1 MTCTGQAADPSIL
14 ASLLLR
20 TARATVVWLGYTACY
35 FRGRNQCF
43 LLQIYPPSF
52 SFLITLLLR
61 LRYSCHDTHKMTF
74 LCITTLA
81 LLAQG
86 SIALTTS
93 VPSWKVVSS
102 SNINS
107 NASELSLPGVDTS
120 SWYTIGSKGTL
131 MATLIENNV
140 YNEHDLFY
148 STNLQNIDTAQFQVP
163 WYYRSEGIFSNENI
177 ANYHYTLKTNGI
189 SSRADIWLNGKLV
202 ADKKTQAGAY
212 TGLEYDVTE
221 KIQANGKDNI
231 LLVKVYPTDYN
242 RDFALGFVDWN
253 PYPPDNGTGVWRD
266 VELKKTGQ
274 VSISSPRVTTR
285 AALDG
290 NVDIFVD
297 VKNMDKKTNAN
308 GIVNCA
314 VFDPNGI
321 EASTATAGFNMQ
333 SGQQKTVSLPVKINN
348 PKIWWP
354 RQWGDQPLY
363 SVQCNA
369 STSSTTL
376 SDTTPSVR
384 FGIRTVTSTLNTAY
398 NDTTFHVNGERFQV
412 LGAGYTSDMFLRF
425 NEDKLRAQ
433 FQYVLA
439 MGLNTVRLEGKQEH
453 PFLYSLASE
462 MGIMLL
468 AGWECCDKWEGWSY
482 NDEGSGA
489 KWSDADYTIANHSMT
504 HEAEMMQSHPSMLG
518 FLVGSDFWPDDRATA
533 IYIDALKRNN
543 WATPIIA
550 SASQRGSPN
559 ALGNGGMRM
568 EGPYD
573 WVPPNYWFDPSG
585 RLGSAAGFGSEL
597 GAGVGT
603 PELGSLTRF
612 LSNADMRDLWQAPD
626 KGLYHMST
634 NTSSFYTRT
643 IYNDALWARYGK
655 PSSFKDYLLKAQM
668 MDYEATRAQ
677 FEAYLSR
684 WTAERPATGLVYW
697 MLNNAW
703 PSLHW
708 NLFDYYLHP
717 QGSFFG
723 VQTALK
729 DVQNVV
735 YDYQA
740 KEAVFVDRRSAAH
753 RNGAS
758 TVHVDAQ
765 LLTLQGT
772 VMWEKKANV
781 ETKGAEVKKVFSI
794 EGLGKRNETVLL
806 RLLLAAPSGISSSSG
821 NSNTTTPLSRK
832 TYWIAPLPD
841 EMDWDNSTW
850 YSTPVTSFS
859 DLTDLSRVS
868 QADVHATFNGNKVS
882 LLNKSSVPA
891 IFLRLN
897 LVDKDGKDVVPVFWS
912 ENYVTLWPGESMD
925 IDVRWG
931 GGDGEREAREGV
943 RVVLDGRNVEEKSVG
958 SSSVEM

>member
-1 MTCTGQAADPSIL
+1 MIFMQKT
-14 ASLLLR
+14 
-20 TARATVVWLGYTACY
+20 TV
-35 FRGRNQCF
+35 
-43 LLQIYPPSF
+43 
-52 SFLITLLLR
+52 
-61 LRYSCHDTHKMTF
+61 
-74 LCITTLA
+74 A

-86 SIALTTS
+86 SIALTS
-93 VPSWKVVSS
+93 PVPSWKVVSS
-102 SNINS
+102 SKIHG
-107 NASELSLPGVDTS
+107 NATELSISGIDTS

-140 YNEHDLFY
+140 YNENDLFY
-148 STNLQNIDTAQFQVP
+148 STNLQDVNTAQFRVP
-163 WYYRSEGIFSNENI
+163 WYYRSEGILSKEDT
-177 ANYHYTLKTNGI
+177 ANHYYTLKTNGI

-202 ADKKTQAGAY
+202 ADKNTQAGAY
-212 TGLEYDVTE
+212 TGLEYDITE
-221 KIQANGKDNI
+221 KIQPNGKDNV
-231 LLVKVYPTDYN
+231 LLIKVYPTDYN

-253 PYPPDNGTGVWRD
+253 PYPPDNGTGIWRD
-266 VELKKTGQ
+266 VELKRTGQ

-290 NVDIFVD
+290 NIDIFLD
-297 VKNMDKKTNAN
+297 VKNMNKKTGAN
-308 GIVNCA
+308 GTIHCA
-314 VFDPNGI
+314 VIDPDGVA
-321 EASTATAGFNMQ
+321 ASTATVKFELR
-333 SGQQKTVSLPVKINN
+333 SGQKETASLPVEINN

-369 STSSTTL
+369 STSNTL
-376 SDTTPSVR
+376 SDITPSVR
-384 FGIRTVTSTLNTAY
+384 FGIRTVTSTLNTVY

-433 FQYVLA
+433 FEYVLA

-482 NDEGSGA
+482 NDEGGGA
-489 KWSDADYTIANHSMT
+489 KWSDADYTIAKHSMN
-504 HEAEMMQSHPSMLG
+504 HEAEMMQPHPSMLG
-518 FLVGSDFWPDDRATA
+518 FLVGSDFWPDDRATE
-533 IYIDALKRNN
+533 IYLSALKSKN
-543 WATPIIA
+543 WDTPIIA
-550 SASQRGSPN
+550 SASKRGSPD
-559 ALGNGGMRM
+559 ALGSGGMRM

-573 WVPPNYWFDPSG
+573 WVPPNYWYDPYG

-612 LSNADMRDLWQAPD
+612 LSKDDISDLWQAPD

-634 NTSSFYTRT
+634 NTSSFYTRS

-655 PSSFKDYLLKAQM
+655 PTSLKDYVLKAQM
-668 MDYEATRAQ
+668 MDYEATRSQ

-684 WTAERPATGLVYW
+684 WIAERPATGLVYW

-703 PSLHW
+703 PALHW

-717 QGSFFG
+717 QGAFFG

-729 DVQNVV
+729 DLQTLV

-740 KEAVFVDRRSAAH
+740 KDVVFIDRRSAAH
-753 RNGAS
+753 RKGKS
-758 TVHVDAQ
+758 TVHVNAQ
-765 LLTLQGT
+765 VLSLTGA
-772 VMWEKKANV
+772 VVWEKKV
-781 ETKGAEVKKVFSI
+781 DVDTKGMEVRRMFEVG
-794 EGLGKRNETVLL
+794 GLGKRNETVLL
-806 RLLLAAPSGISSSSG
+806 RLLLTTPTGSSST
-821 NSNTTTPLSRK
+821 SNTTTTPFSHK
-832 TYWIAPLPD
+832 TYRIAPTPD
-841 EMDWDNSTW
+841 KMDWDNSSW

-868 QADVHATFNGNKVS
+868 PADVHVTFDGKKVS

-891 IFLRLN
+891 VFLRLN
-897 LVDKDGKDVVPVFWS
+897 LVDKEGEDAVPVVWS
-912 ENYVTLWPGESMD
+912 ENYITLWPGESMD
-925 IDVRWG
+925 VGVRWG
-931 GGDGEREAREGV
+931 GGGTKEGV
-943 RVVLDGRNVEEKSVG
+943 RVVLDGGNVEEKSVG
-958 SSSVEM
+958 VSSGEM

>member
-1 MTCTGQAADPSIL
+1 MIFMQTT
-14 ASLLLR
+14 
-20 TARATVVWLGYTACY
+20 TV
-35 FRGRNQCF
+35 
-43 LLQIYPPSF
+43 
-52 SFLITLLLR
+52 
-61 LRYSCHDTHKMTF
+61 
-74 LCITTLA
+74 A

-86 SIALTTS
+86 SVALTS
-93 VPSWKVVSS
+93 PVSSWKVASS
-102 SNINS
+102 SKTNG
-107 NASELSLPGVDTS
+107 NATELSIPGIDTS

-148 STNLQNIDTAQFQVP
+148 STNLQNVDTTQFRVP
-163 WYYRSEGIFSNENI
+163 WYYRSEGILSNEST
-177 ANYHYTLKTNGI
+177 ANHYYTLKTNGI

-212 TGLEYDVTE
+212 TGLEYDITE
-221 KIQANGKDNI
+221 KIQSNGKDNV
-231 LLVKVYPTDYN
+231 LLIKVYPTDYN

-266 VELKKTGQ
+266 VELKRTGQ
-274 VSISSPRVTTR
+274 VSISSPRVITHAT
-285 AALDG
+285 LDG
-290 NVDIFVD
+290 NIDIFLD
-297 VKNMDKKTNAN
+297 IRNMDKKTGAN
-308 GIVNCA
+308 GTINC
-314 VFDPNGI
+314 VVLDPDSVA
-321 EASTATAGFNMQ
+321 ASTTTAGFDLK
-333 SGQQKTVSLPVKINN
+333 SGQEKMVSLPVKVNN

-369 STSSTTL
+369 SNFNTL

-384 FGIRTVTSTLNTAY
+384 FGIRTVTSTLNTVY

-433 FQYVLA
+433 FEYVLA

-482 NDEGSGA
+482 NDEGGGA
-489 KWSDADYTIANHSMT
+489 KC
-504 HEAEMMQSHPSMLG
+504 MLG

-533 IYIDALKRNN
+533 IYTSALKSKN
-543 WATPIIA
+543 WDTPIIA
-550 SASQRGSPN
+550 SASKRGSPD
-559 ALGNGGMRM
+559 ALGSGGMRM

-612 LSNADMRDLWQAPD
+612 LSKDDMSDLWQAPD

-634 NTSSFYTRT
+634 NTSSFYTRS

-655 PSSFKDYLLKAQM
+655 PASLEGYLLKAQM

-703 PSLHW
+703 PALHW

-717 QGSFFG
+717 QGAFFG

-729 DVQNVV
+729 DIQTLV

-740 KEAVFVDRRSAAH
+740 EDVVFIDRRSAAH
-753 RNGAS
+753 RKGTS
-758 TVHVDAQ
+758 TMHVDAQ
-765 LLTLQGT
+765 VLSLTGT
-772 VMWEKKANV
+772 VVWEKKLSV
-781 ETKGAEVKKVFSI
+781 DTKGAEVKEIFDV
-794 EGLGKRNETVLL
+794 GGVGKRNETVLL
-806 RLLLAAPSGISSSSG
+806 RLLLTPPTASSSTNN
-821 NSNTTTPLSRK
+821 NSSTTPLSRK
-832 TYWIAPLPD
+832 TYWIAPTLD
-841 EMDWDNSTW
+841 KMDWDNSSW
-850 YSTPVTSFS
+850 YSTPITSFS

-868 QADVHATFNGNKVS
+868 PADVHITFDGKKVS

-891 IFLRLN
+891 VFLRLN
-897 LVDKDGKDVVPVFWS
+897 LVDKEGRDVVPVVWS
-912 ENYVTLWPGESMD
+912 ENYVTIWPGESMD
-925 IDVRWG
+925 VNVRWG
-931 GGDGEREAREGV
+931 GGGAKEGV
-943 RVVLDGRNVEEKSVG
+943 RVVLDGRNVEEKSAG
-958 SSSVEM
+958 MSSGEM